1 MSKPEGAAP
10 VGVSNVDMKTD
21 VWLVMHNGVGHEV
34 VLVEDFNAMAK
45 ELAESRALLIKL
57 RDSGDWFHSAI
68 EFDCFGCSPH
78 ADGEALLKE
87 VEALVGPRVP
97 Q

>member
-45 ELAESRALLIKL
+45 ELAESRALLTKL
-57 RDSGDWFHSAI
+57 YGAGFNMLGSSGKKRQVYAHQLESALREI
-68 EFDCFGCSPH
+68 EVLVP
-78 ADGEALLKE
+78 E
-87 VEALVGPRVP
+87 VK
-97 Q
+97 